1 MLHPPPPRPAE
12 IWGGGGGVVYGPMK
26 LFYIIESLATA
37 N

>member
-12 IWGGGGGVVYGPMK
+12 IWGGGGVVNGPMK